1 MAACCCCMAISGDS
15 ISGDIIPAIPGMPGV
30 PIGGYIPGDS
40 AKRAPASYAV
50 PAGYPYALYATASP
64 EPRNRNAR
72 ALAASVFGGRRRA
85 YRGISDAGVERAL
98 RVAGPRLSASSEFR
112 ASAAGALASPGA
124 AAGTLAPASGAA
136 LGAAPGDRT
145 PDATLAVP
153 CLATSANRG
162 GAGARVQ

>member
-1 MAACCCCMAISGDS
+1 MAISGDS

-50 PAGYPYALYATASP
+50 PAGYPYASYATATP
-64 EPRNRNAR
+64 EPEPEPAR
-72 ALAASVFGGRRRA
+72 ALAVSVSAVDGAPIGGSVTPASKGR
-85 YRGISDAGVERAL
+85 SK
-98 RVAGPRLSASSEFR
+98 VAGPRLSASSEFR
-112 ASAAGALASPGA
+112 ASAAGALAGTSPGA
-124 AAGTLAPASGAA
+124 TAGTLAPASGAG

>member
-1 MAACCCCMAISGDS
+1 MAISGDS

-40 AKRAPASYAV
+40 AETRAASYAV

-64 EPRNRNAR
+64 TETETAR
-72 ALAASVFGGRRRA
+72 ARGFGFGDRRRA

-98 RVAGPRLSASSEFR
+98 QGRGSQAQRFERLGFRRRRSCRRAPPPNARRPRRARRSAPRPGIELR
-112 ASAAGALASPGA
+112 TRRSP
-124 AAGTLAPASGAA
+124 
-136 LGAAPGDRT
+136 
-145 PDATLAVP
+145 VP